1 MSYQTLITKDLQN
14 PVSLE
19 DLGYNYFG
27 PLVFNFFYWLKDE
40 VNNGDLVLFNSRE
53 GYFLEEIYNIF
64 KPKYNLPES
73 VYFKTSR
80 KLSSISSFKTEED
93 IYDSFKLHRF
103 NGTLGELMKNRFN
116 VEIDDNTPIDTTI
129 ELPNLT
135 AYINKILKKSNNL
148 NINYKE
154 YIDNIIKNKKNV
166 YMVDSGYQ
174 GSTQYYLQKAF
185 NLNLKGRYI
194 TYKANLNL
202 NNTKGLYDFEKYNF
216 KNNIIFFESV
226 FTDKVGTYSDI
237 VDGQFINETNSEN
250 QLYFEDK
257 VKIINGIKNYIEDIF
272 HTKKF
277 TDISLDLSDFIFNL
291 MCTNGFVKNNSLF
304 QNFYHD
310 NTYVRSEIKKIQQY

>member
-1 MSYQTLITKDLQN
+1 MSYQTLINKDLQN
-14 PVSLE
+14 PISLE

-27 PLVFNFFYWLKDE
+27 PLVLNFFYWLKDE
-40 VNNGDLVLFNSRE
+40 VSDGDLVLFNSRE
-53 GYFLEEIYNIF
+53 GYFLEEIYQIF
-64 KPKYNLPES
+64 KTKYNLPES

-93 IYDSFKLHRF
+93 IYDSFNLHRF

-116 VEIDDNTPIDTTI
+116 IEIDDNTPIDTTI
-129 ELPNLT
+129 KLPNLT
-135 AYINKILKKSNNL
+135 AYITKILNKSNNL
-148 NINYKE
+148 TINYKQ
-154 YIDNIIKNKKNV
+154 YIDNIIQNKKNV

-194 TYKANLNL
+194 TYKGNLNL

-226 FTDKVGTYSDI
+226 FTDKIGTYSDI
-237 VDGQFINETNSEN
+237 VNGQFINETDSEN

-257 VKIINGIKNYIEDIF
+257 IKIINGIKKYIKDIF
-272 HTKKF
+272 DTEKF
-277 TDISLDLSDFIFNL
+277 NDISLDLSDFIFNL
-291 MCTNGFVKNNSLF
+291 MCTKEFIKNNSLF

>member
-1 MSYQTLITKDLQN
+1 MSYRTLINKDLQHPN
-14 PVSLE
+14 TLE
-19 DLGYNYFG
+19 ELGYNYFG
-27 PLVFNFFYWLKDE
+27 PLVFNFFYWLKNE
-40 VNNGDLVLFNSRE
+40 VSDGDLVLFNSRE
-53 GYFLEEIYNIF
+53 GYFLNEIYEIF
-64 KPKYNLPES
+64 KTKYNLPQS

-93 IYDSFKLHRF
+93 IYESFKLHRF
-103 NGTLGELMKNRFN
+103 SATLGELMKNRFN
-116 VEIDDNTPIDTTI
+116 IELNDNTPIDTRI

-135 AYINKILKKSNNL
+135 THIAKILNKSKNL

-154 YIDNIIKNKKNV
+154 YIDKTIKNKKNV

-194 TYKANLNL
+194 TYKGNLNL
-202 NNTKGLYDFEKYNF
+202 INTKGLYDFEKYNF

-226 FTDKVGTYSDI
+226 FTDKIGTYSDI
-237 VDGQFINETNSEN
+237 IDGKFVNEVNSEN

-257 VKIINGIKNYIEDIF
+257 IKIVNGIKNYIQHSIDINQF
-272 HTKKF
+272 H
-277 TDISLDLSDFIFNL
+277 DISLDLSDFIFNL

-304 QNFYHD
+304 KNFYHD